1 MDKRDK
7 IYLNNMQF
15 YGYHGLFQEEKKLGQ
30 RFNAD
35 IILFT
40 DLEKAGRSGN
50 MKDSV
55 HYGEAFEVVKEIVE
69 GPSVDLLETLAE
81 NLSRRLLREFSLA
94 DEVMVRIIKP
104 DPPIPGNYDSVSVE
118 IFRNR
123 D

>member
-30 RFNAD
+30 RFNTD

-40 DLEKAGRSGN
+40 NLETAGRSGN
-50 MKDSV
+50 MEDSV
-55 HYGEAFEVVKEIVE
+55 HYGEAFEVVKKVME

-81 NLSRRLLREFSLA
+81 NLSCHLLREFSLVE
-94 DEVMVRIIKP
+94 EVMVRIIKP
-104 DPPIPGNYDSVSVE
+104 DPPIAGNYDSVSVE